1 MSKISGN
8 VNHGL
13 DTLQDKEITALRI
26 ELTFTHEMS
35 GQKHLS
41 SIWFRYSLIKF
52 QTATFDFSFIHLQGA
67 NCLLQVP
74 WGDGGDVIT
83 RQRTARDKE
92 SYGEDQGTLG
102 HSARLQILLFL
113 ADKAELAF

>member
-1 MSKISGN
+1 LVPQFDRPFYKGIFTDVYSLFPGPKVILTNCCNVVLCNIMFCLYSDTKETLTMSKISGN

-41 SIWFRYSLIKF
+41 SI
-52 QTATFDFSFIHLQGA
+52 
-67 NCLLQVP
+67 
-74 WGDGGDVIT
+74 
-83 RQRTARDKE
+83 
-92 SYGEDQGTLG
+92 
-102 HSARLQILLFL
+102 
-113 ADKAELAF
+113 